1 MKHTRILKSLRKKA
15 FMEDRQLHTVD
26 ELIEA
31 LSWLSPE
38 QQKIVA
44 GYSLTDVLK
53 ITNKTDE
60 EFKQYTD
67 LIEKTKNQLDIFV
80 GALTEIRQYYDD
92 PVSEP
97 DKVVTAYKDMNVMER
112 QQTAEKLMKNMQFN
126 NWCCAMMGMAV
137 NKLKDMAEP
146 EKDEKMSLPDVYDR
160 GKQQN
165 TTGYSMNAYIPS
177 FWRE

>member
-1 MKHTRILKSLRKKA
+1 
-15 FMEDRQLHTVD
+15 MEDRQLHTVD

-67 LIEKTKNQLDIFV
+67 LIEKTKNQLDIF
-80 GALTEIRQYYDD
+80 AHFPL
-92 PVSEP
+92 
-97 DKVVTAYKDMNVMER
+97 
-112 QQTAEKLMKNMQFN
+112 F
-126 NWCCAMMGMAV
+126 
-137 NKLKDMAEP
+137 
-146 EKDEKMSLPDVYDR
+146 
-160 GKQQN
+160 
-165 TTGYSMNAYIPS
+165 S
-177 FWRE
+177 FLLS